1 MTGILASRFAGTS
14 PASRNTPA
22 TIGMIYLRLYPEKSI
37 FGVAPT
43 IFWMVSRKPNSKAM
57 TNRNEI
63 RINRDVS
70 LIMMLKMSD
79 LRAPLH
85 LCIAMVRPRS
95 GREEKFDRT

>member
-63 RINRDVS
+63 RINRDVFAHH
-70 LIMMLKMSD
+70 D
-79 LRAPLH
+79 AED
-85 LCIAMVRPRS
+85 VRFAGSVTFVHRHGPASFRE
-95 GREEKFDRT
+95 EEKFDRT